1 MEKSPHPSEATADN
15 VEQKL
20 EYKPADLNSRMLASV
35 IDMALLMLLL
45 WPFLMQFSN
54 MLSGPYNPQDI
65 ANVFTALPDL
75 AVVKRRALESGV
87 LKRYLFDSTLQI
99 VAMGLVIVPF
109 WVKVGATP
117 GKYLL
122 RMRVVDSQTLK
133 PISTMHAILRYA
145 CYASS
150 ILTLGLGILWIGLNK
165 KKQGFHDLLS
175 GTRVII
181 LPKGQKFP

>member
-1 MEKSPHPSEATADN
+1 METSPHPSEATADN

-35 IDMALLMLLL
+35 IDMALIMLLL
-45 WPFLMQFSN
+45 WPFLMQ
-54 MLSGPYNPQDI
+54 LSSMVNGPYNPQDI
-65 ANVFTALPDL
+65 ANAFAALPNL
-75 AVVKRRALESGV
+75 GEAKRRVLESGV

-99 VAMGLVIVPF
+99 VTMGLVIVPF
-109 WVKVGATP
+109 WVKIGATP

-133 PISTMHAILRYA
+133 PISTTHAILRYV
-145 CYASS
+145 CYASC
-150 ILTLGLGILWIGLNK
+150 ILTLGIGILWVGLNK
-165 KKQGFHDLLS
+165 KKQGFHDLLA

-181 LPKGQKFP
+181 LPKGHRFV